1 MYKFFWIFLPTKK
14 VLLFSRVVFS
24 SPFSKNIGDII
35 RVLEEI
41 NWNPRAV
48 NSYHFIHH
56 SADNFTSFLLLVCA
70 LMSFEFF
77 IWSSWSFS
85 KILNTIFLDNIT
97 MLVERNEILMNWM
110 KCYYELVQ
118 FLLIFLCTGFDMAWN
133 AHLEHNS
140 QTLWLKTERNR
151 VDFAVENILDIL
163 ETILW

>member
-48 NSYHFIHH
+48 NSYPFIHH
-56 SADNFTSFLLLVCA
+56 SADNFTSFLLLVYA

-77 IWSSWSFS
+77 IWPSWSFS

-110 KCYYELVQ
+110 KCYYELMQV
-118 FLLIFLCTGFDMAWN
+118 LLIFLCTDFDMAWN

>member
-24 SPFSKNIGDII
+24 NPLSKNIDDTI

-48 NSYHFIHH
+48 NSYPFIHH
-56 SADNFTSFLLLVCA
+56 SADNFTSCQLLVCA

-97 MLVERNEILMNWM
+97 MLVEGNEISMNWM
-110 KCYYELVQ
+110 KCYHELIQV
-118 FLLIFLCTGFDMAWN
+118 LLILSCTGFDRASN

-140 QTLWLKTERNR
+140 QILWL
-151 VDFAVENILDIL
+151 
-163 ETILW
+163 

>member
-1 MYKFFWIFLPTKK
+1 MYKFFLIFLPTKK

-24 SPFSKNIGDII
+24 NPFSKNIGDTI

-48 NSYHFIHH
+48 NSYPFIHH
-56 SADNFTSFLLLVCA
+56 SADNFTSCLLLVYA

-110 KCYYELVQ
+110 KCYYELMQV
-118 FLLIFLCTGFDMAWN
+118 LLIFLCTGFDMAWN

-163 ETILW
+163 ETIMW